1 MVGPLPADW
10 EARIRVLP
18 SQTILHVKAEFR
30 ERAAAAMALGFE
42 QTLAGSL
49 LEYGRSKLLFAVPPK
64 GVSLRTELGERF
76 RLWGAGEFEVL
87 LVRIEEQARA
97 KAAARRRARG
107 RPCPGMRARQLVRE
121 GAYSKGVAALTTS
134 VAELAPAEQQD
145 WARRL
150 LPGQLGPSHGAC

>member
-1 MVGPLPADW
+1 M
-10 EARIRVLP
+10 
-18 SQTILHVKAEFR
+18 
-30 ERAAAAMALGFE
+30 
-42 QTLAGSL
+42 
-49 LEYGRSKLLFAVPPK
+49 
-64 GVSLRTELGERF
+64 
-76 RLWGAGEFEVL
+76 WGAGEFEVL

-150 LPGQLGPSHGAC
+150 LPASSVPATALADSVPPPAESADAEEDAGATSAPGSAALRKAALGGVRFPALSGLAVRHAA